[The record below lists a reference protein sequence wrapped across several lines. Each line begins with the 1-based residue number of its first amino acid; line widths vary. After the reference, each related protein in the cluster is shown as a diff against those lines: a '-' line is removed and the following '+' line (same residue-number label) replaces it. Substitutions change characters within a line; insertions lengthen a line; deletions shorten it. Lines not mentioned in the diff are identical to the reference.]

1 MLGIALE
8 GGGARGA
15 YHVGAIKAFTEN
27 GYKIDM
33 IAGTSIGALN
43 AAMIVQGDI
52 DKLYD
57 LWANINFSDIFD
69 LEDRKMRDIFS
80 ANIGFDT
87 IKYMSMKVKDALKN
101 KGMDTQK
108 IRAFIERNVDEERVR
123 KSDIRFGLV
132 TFNLSDI
139 KGEELFIE
147 DIPEGKLVDYLM
159 ATSSLPVF
167 KRAKIE
173 DKKYLDGGSY
183 DNCPVEM
190 LAKAGCNEVYAIRTY
205 KRNRIRN
212 YSKILKMDDLDL
224 KMVEPVDSLVNI
236 LNFDNK
242 ALKEVIYMGY
252 YDTLKS
258 IKKLDGYRYY
268 INPKEEEFYFNLILN
283 IKENNIKKIIEF
295 LDIKCEENTNIRK
308 VFLEEVIPLLTNK
321 ILKNTINNYKD
332 FILQL
337 TEYIAINEGVKR
349 YQIYD
354 VEDFLEVTKKKIRLA
369 NKSKLDK
376 AAYKLIKSLEI

>member
-1 MLGIALE
+1 
-8 GGGARGA
+8 
-15 YHVGAIKAFTEN
+15 
-27 GYKIDM
+27 
-33 IAGTSIGALN
+33 
-43 AAMIVQGDI
+43 
-52 DKLYD
+52 
-57 LWANINFSDIFD
+57 
-69 LEDRKMRDIFS
+69 
-80 ANIGFDT
+80 
-87 IKYMSMKVKDALKN
+87 MS
-101 KGMDTQK
+101 
-108 IRAFIERNVDEERVR
+108 
-123 KSDIRFGLV
+123 
-132 TFNLSDI
+132 
-139 KGEELFIE
+139 
-147 DIPEGKLVDYLM
+147 
-159 ATSSLPVF
+159 
-167 KRAKIE
+167 
-173 DKKYLDGGSY
+173 
-183 DNCPVEM
+183 C
-190 LAKAGCNEVYAIRTY
+190 
-205 KRNRIRN
+205 RNRIRN

-369 NKSKLDK
+369 NKSKMDK

>member
-15 YHVGAIKAFTEN
+15 YHVGALKAFIEN
-27 GYKIDM
+27 DYKIDM
-33 IAGTSIGALN
+33 ITGTSIGALN
-43 AAMIVQGDI
+43 AIMVVQGDI

-69 LEDRKMRDIFS
+69 LEDKKMRDIFNS
-80 ANIGFDT
+80 NIKLET
-87 IKYMSMKVKDALKN
+87 IKYISGKVRDTLKN

-108 IRAFIERNVDEERVR
+108 IRAFIEKNVNEEKVR
-123 KSDIRFGLV
+123 KSKIKFGLV

-167 KRAKIE
+167 KRAKID
-173 DKKYLDGGSY
+173 DKRYLDGGSY

-190 LAKAGCNEVYAIRTY
+190 LANEGCNEIYAIRTY

-212 YSKILKMDDLDL
+212 YSKILKMDNLQF
-224 KMVEPVDSLVNI
+224 KMIEPVDPLVNI

-242 ALKEVIYMGY
+242 ALKDVIYIGY

-258 IKKLDGYRYY
+258 IKNLDGYRYY
-268 INPKEEEFYFNLILN
+268 INKKEEDFYFNLLLKIKENDLKNIIELLN
-283 IKENNIKKIIEF
+283 IKCNE
-295 LDIKCEENTNIRK
+295 TTSVRK
-308 VFLEEVIPLLTNK
+308 VFFEEIVPYLTDK
-321 ILKNTINNYKD
+321 IIKNNIVNYKD
-332 FILQL
+332 FVIQL
-337 TEYIAINEGVKR
+337 VEYIAINEGVKR

-354 VEDFLEVTKKKIRLA
+354 FEEFLKIVKKKIRLT
-369 NKSKLDK
+369 NKSKIDK
-376 AAYKLIKSLEI
+376 AVYKLVKCLDI